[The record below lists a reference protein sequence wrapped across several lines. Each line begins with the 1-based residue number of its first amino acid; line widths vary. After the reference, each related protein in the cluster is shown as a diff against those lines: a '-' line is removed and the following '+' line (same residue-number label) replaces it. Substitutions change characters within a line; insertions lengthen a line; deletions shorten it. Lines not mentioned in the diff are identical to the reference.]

1 MTINPLLNLS
11 VVAVL
16 YLSWL
21 LYKQAIQVSTRAP
34 GNRGAGIG
42 FRTPD
47 KISLRGP
54 GSGHHRVAHEASI
67 RRKGSQE
74 RTRPIRMPPARYWRT
89 WRSWSTTSHLWFA
102 RSEASSATSAKGW
115 TSDACNE
122 WQRSFRHLVRFVRIR
137 SSEKSFSTIADCQ
150 LFLTRFW
157 F

>member
-1 MTINPLLNLS
+1 MLKVHTLSLSVIKLKITSVSQLPVMTINPLLNLS

-74 RTRPIRMPPARYWRT
+74 RTRPIRMPPARY
-89 WRSWSTTSHLWFA
+89 
-102 RSEASSATSAKGW
+102 
-115 TSDACNE
+115 
-122 WQRSFRHLVRFVRIR
+122 
-137 SSEKSFSTIADCQ
+137 
-150 LFLTRFW
+150 
-157 F
+157 